1 MLSHVN
7 PFKSVMRSL
16 DGLDAK
22 AIAVVL
28 ATASDIT
35 LILDRNGMVADLAIS
50 PALAEDLGD
59 ASGWIGRSWTDT
71 VLLDSRPKVQAL
83 VAEAKPGAATRWRQ
97 VNHAG
102 TAETSVSVAYATV
115 ALPRANGRDGT
126 KDGRIIAL
134 GRDQRAVT
142 ALHQRLVDAQQS
154 MERDYVRLRHAE
166 SRYRLLF
173 QMSWEGALI
182 LDAASHAVQEANPA
196 AERLLGST
204 ALAGRSLLDAFDPA
218 DAPRVSASL
227 AEVRFA
233 GRAAEVAAR
242 SAGGD
247 PVILS
252 AAPFRQDRAPL
263 LLVRL
268 RPSGGVPAAV
278 PARPDLLRAAEAVPD
293 ALVSTDKDGTILACN
308 AAFLDR
314 AQLAAEPQAVGEAL
328 ERWLGPGLEFEV
340 LLATLRTRG
349 AVHLFSTAIRGEQ
362 GTKVEV
368 EVSASPLGGERGGY
382 GFLIRDVGAR
392 PAPKAT
398 PGAHLARP
406 VEQLTELVGRVPL
419 KDLVRETTDV
429 IERLA
434 IEAALQLTDDNRA
447 SAAEMLGL
455 SRQSLYVKLRRY
467 GLGGAGDADGEDER

>member
-1 MLSHVN
+1 MSSHVK
-7 PFKSVMRSL
+7 PFKSALRAL
-16 DGLDAK
+16 QGLDAK
-22 AIAVVL
+22 AIGALL
-28 ATASDIT
+28 ATSADVA
-35 LILDRNGMVADLAIS
+35 LILDRSGMIADVAVS
-50 PALAEDLGD
+50 NQALSDDLGEV
-59 ASGWIGRSWTDT
+59 SGWIGRPWSET
-71 VLLDSRPKVQAL
+71 VLLDSRPKVEAL
-83 VAEAKPGAATRWRQ
+83 VTEAKPGGAARWRQ
-97 VNHAG
+97 VNHAAPG
-102 TAETSVSVAYATV
+102 DASVSVLYTTV
-115 ALPRANGRDGT
+115 ALPPANGRDGAANE
-126 KDGRIIAL
+126 RIVAL

-182 LDAASHAVQEANPA
+182 LDAANHAVQEANPA
-196 AERLLGST
+196 AETLLGGT
-204 ALAGRSLLDAFDPA
+204 PLAGRSLLDAFEPA
-218 DAPRVSASL
+218 DGSRISACL

-233 GRAAEVAAR
+233 GRAAEVTVRA
-242 SAGGD
+242 AGGGA
-247 PVILS
+247 VVLS

-268 RPSGGVPAAV
+268 RAAGGGSAAA
-278 PARPDLLRAAEAVPD
+278 PARPDLLRAAEAAPD

-314 AQLAAEPQAVGEAL
+314 AQLAAEQQAAGESL

-362 GTKVEV
+362 GTVVEV
-368 EVSASPLGGERGGY
+368 EVSASPLGGEGGGY
-382 GFLIRDVGAR
+382 GFCIRDVGAR

-419 KDLVRETTDV
+419 KELVRETTDV

-434 IEAALQLTDDNRA
+434 IEAALQLTGDNRA

-467 GLGGAGDADGEDER
+467 GLGGDGVGDGEE